1 MAANTICSDTAM
13 PLTVSGEMNIWY
25 WQYKAPASAVI
36 SAEISVIL
44 SFSAVTL
51 TPAAAAASSSSEIAS
66 IAYRLMLRST
76 QRQTNSPISQTN
88 NAIRYQVILSSNCNA
103 RIWLPLVRFG

>member
-1 MAANTICSDTAM
+1 MTANTICSDTAI

-25 WQYKAPASAVI
+25 WQYSAPASAVI
-36 SAEISVIL
+36 SALTSVIL

-66 IAYRLMLRST
+66 MGVAAHGVVDPAPDQKADDPDPERDQVPGNLVVEL
-76 QRQTNSPISQTN
+76 QRQQL
-88 NAIRYQVILSSNCNA
+88 A
-103 RIWLPLVRFG
+103 

>member
-1 MAANTICSDTAM
+1 MTANTICSDTEM

-25 WQYKAPASAVI
+25 WQYSAPASAVI

-44 SFSAVTL
+44 SFSEVTL

-66 IAYRLMLRST
+66 MA
-76 QRQTNSPISQTN
+76 
-88 NAIRYQVILSSNCNA
+88 
-103 RIWLPLVRFG
+103 

>member
-1 MAANTICSDTAM
+1 MTANTICSDTAM

-25 WQYKAPASAVI
+25 WQYSAPASAVI

-66 IAYRLMLRST
+66 MA
-76 QRQTNSPISQTN
+76 
-88 NAIRYQVILSSNCNA
+88 
-103 RIWLPLVRFG
+103 